1 MESGKRKSVEV
12 FLYFELMF
20 LTKQQRIDQLF
31 VYRKK
36 NAKWCKFSEEATI
49 NSGGMKSGKL
59 PDQISLH
66 SLLFCLCSGF
76 RPRSSRRSHPPPVHA
91 LDLL

>member
-36 NAKWCKFSEEATI
+36 HVKWCKFSEEATV
-49 NSGGMKSGKL
+49 N
-59 PDQISLH
+59 
-66 SLLFCLCSGF
+66 
-76 RPRSSRRSHPPPVHA
+76 
-91 LDLL
+91 

>member
-36 NAKWCKFSEEATI
+36 HAKWCKFSEEATV
-49 NSGGMKSGKL
+49 NKET
-59 PDQISLH
+59 
-66 SLLFCLCSGF
+66 
-76 RPRSSRRSHPPPVHA
+76 
-91 LDLL
+91 